1 MPFRGGVHR
10 LLLLQVLIAAVT
22 LGVLFWRVDILGAF
36 RQLPHVDFIW
46 LLPGLLTF
54 TASKA
59 IHAYRWRYFLRHRG
73 EIPTRQLFA
82 LFLVSNLANALIPLR
97 AGDLLRIE
105 LPNRRF
111 GVPRAEMAS
120 TVLVVESLL
129 DGLTFVIF
137 LSAGV
142 ALLDLPEILQ
152 QALLTLGVFVLAI
165 FVLAVMAAR
174 FGTQWSPATSR
185 LFIRL
190 PERARRGVGRQYAEM
205 VDGLVSLRTLNATII
220 AISISIVAWMA
231 EITVYWFIGHAFGLD
246 MTVAEA
252 MVVTIAANLA
262 VAIPVTP
269 WNVGPY
275 EVVVTEAL
283 VGMGAE
289 RDVASGYA
297 IGSHLLLLAWIGL
310 TGVAAMW
317 ALDLR
322 FGDLIGRKS
331 TAQEAPETRV

>member
-1 MPFRGGVHR
+1 MPFRGGARR
-10 LLLLQVLIAAVT
+10 LILLQVVIAAVT
-22 LGVLFWRVDILGAF
+22 LAILFWRVDILAAF
-36 RQLPHVDFIW
+36 RQLPHVEFIW
-46 LLPGLLTF
+46 LIPGLVTF

-59 IHAYRWRYFLRHRG
+59 IHAYRWRYFLRHRR

-82 LFLVSNLANALIPLR
+82 LFLVSNLANAVIPLR

-129 DGLTFVIF
+129 DGLTFVIL
-137 LSAGV
+137 LSAGI
-142 ALLDLPEILQ
+142 AFLDLPPILRQ
-152 QALLTLGVFVLAI
+152 TLLTLAVFVLSI
-165 FVLAVMAAR
+165 FALAVVAAR
-174 FGTQWSPATSR
+174 FGTLWDPSR
-185 LFIRL
+185 SRVLARL
-190 PERARRGVGRQYAEM
+190 PERARHVIGRLYSEA
-205 VDGLVSLRTLNATII
+205 VAGLASLRSMTAAAI
-220 AISISIVAWMA
+220 AVSISIVAWMA
-231 EITVYWFIGHAFGLD
+231 EIAVYWFIGHAFGIE

-252 MVVTIAANLA
+252 LVVTIAANLA

-283 VGMGAE
+283 VAMGAE
-289 RDVASGYA
+289 RDTASGYA

-310 TGVAAMW
+310 TGIVAMW
-317 ALDLR
+317 SLDLR

-331 TAQEAPETRV
+331 KLPEASKP

>member
-1 MPFRGGVHR
+1 MPFRGGAR
-10 LLLLQVLIAAVT
+10 QLLMIQVLIAAVT
-22 LGVLFWRVDILGAF
+22 LAILFWRVDILGAF
-36 RQLPHVDFIW
+36 RQLPHVEFIW
-46 LLPGLLTF
+46 LIPGLAMF

-59 IHAYRWRYFLRHRG
+59 VHAYRWRYFLRHRP

-129 DGLTFVIF
+129 DGLTFVIL

-142 ALLDLPEILQ
+142 AFLDLPPILR
-152 QALLTLGVFVLAI
+152 QALLTLAVVVLTI
-165 FVLAVMAAR
+165 FALAVLAAR
-174 FGTQWSPATSR
+174 FGTQWDPSASR
-185 LFIRL
+185 MLARL
-190 PERARRGVGRQYAEM
+190 PERAKRVIGRLYAEA
-205 VDGLVSLRTLNATII
+205 VAGLASLRTMSAAII
-220 AISISIVAWMA
+220 AVAISIVAWMA
-231 EITVYWFIGHAFGLD
+231 EIAVYWFIGHAFGIE

-252 MVVTIAANLA
+252 LVVTIAANLA

-283 VGMGAE
+283 VAMGTPRAT
-289 RDVASGYA
+289 ASGYA

-317 ALDLR
+317 SLDLR
-322 FGDLIGRKS
+322 FGDLIGRKAKVEGVS
-331 TAQEAPETRV
+331 RT